1 MNKIGITVQNEP
13 MQLPC
18 FNFFLGGVSAFV
30 LSTVFSGKR
39 IRFQINILMKVQH
52 LKQIT
57 RFSYY
62 QSSEYPA
69 SNFWAASRGGSS
81 TTAAGLYNCQTF

>member
-1 MNKIGITVQNEP
+1 MNKTSITVQNEP

-30 LSTVFSGKR
+30 LPTVFSGKR
-39 IRFQINILMKVQH
+39 IRFQMNILMKVQH

-57 RFSYY
+57 RCNYY
-62 QSSEYPA
+62 QNSEHPA

-81 TTAAGLYNCQTF
+81 TTAAGL